1 MTTELVKWT
10 SSMKQEL
17 MDICNAVDRSFLSN
31 RLPYPYTGDSADWWL
46 GMVSEHDGKDG
57 VFRAIFV
64 DGRVA
69 GNISVEQKADV
80 YSRDAEIGYMLLTEY
95 WSRGIMTR
103 AVRQICETA
112 FKELDIIRITAL
124 VYAPNIA
131 SQRVLE
137 KNGFVRE
144 GLQRNA
150 VSKNGRVFDLCL
162 YGKLKESGIC

>member
-57 VFRAIFV
+57 VFRAIIV

>member
-57 VFRAIFV
+57 VFRAIVV